1 MKLTSSS
8 GKGDFTLVKE
18 NQKIFELKYTNW
30 FSSKARTALG
40 EEMIEI
46 RPQNI
51 WCSKFDIFKQDLDQG
66 DIIFNWK
73 GNIIIRLMQEE
84 GVEKSYLLR
93 AKGFW
98 NQSFE
103 LTDEADHVILL
114 FAPSMNWKKLNY
126 NYDVQQ
132 ISEEYDEQRI
142 HELLIYCGFGANL
155 YMTMMATGVAGAV
168 S

>member
-8 GKGDFTLVKE
+8 GKGDFVLVKE
-18 NQKIFELKYTNW
+18 GQNIFELKYTNW
-30 FSSKARTALG
+30 FASKARAEWG
-40 EEMIEI
+40 EESIEI
-46 RPQNI
+46 RPKNV
-51 WCSKFDIFKQDLDQG
+51 WCSKFDIFKNDLDQG

-73 GNIIIRLMQEE
+73 GNIIIRLMQED
-84 GVEKSYLLR
+84 GIEKSYLLK

-98 NQSFE
+98 NQTFE
-103 LTDEADHVILL
+103 LTDEADNVMLL
-114 FAPSMNWKKLNY
+114 LAPSMNWKKLNY

-132 ISEEYDEQRI
+132 ISAACEEERI